1 MPSVATRDTLGGRP
15 MTLRT
20 INQPQITLEE
30 TNAAHGIAH
39 HAEVIGAQG

>member
-1 MPSVATRDTLGGRP
+1 
-15 MTLRT
+15 MTLCT
-20 INQPQITLEE
+20 IKQPQITVEE

>member
-1 MPSVATRDTLGGRP
+1 

-20 INQPQITLEE
+20 IKQPQITLEE

-39 HAEVIGAQG
+39 HAEVIDPQG